1 MAYIST
7 SSAEFSEDPD
17 KMREMMEAALG
28 PQAVDH
34 QIRQAIS
41 LCWAMLPKE
50 RRTVEAVEAEIHR
63 LVDRALAN
71 LKEDGRAFGI
81 LPEA

>member
-1 MAYIST
+1 MAMT
-7 SSAEFSEDPD
+7 SFSEFGDDPD
-17 KMREMMEAALG
+17 KMRETIGAALG
-28 PQAVDH
+28 PQAIDH

-41 LCWAMLPKE
+41 FCWAMLPKE
-50 RRTVEAVEAEIHR
+50 RRTVEAVEVEIRR

-81 LPEA
+81 PTDN